1 MLDYWGIDLSNCR
14 TELHVVEII
23 ELILGAPS
31 NKQPG
36 PDGLPSE
43 YHKYFAKSLA
53 PIYKECWAALMEG
66 QEQDPAFLQHL
77 GERKWVVVPKTQ
89 NASTTDK
96 LRDLELLNE
105 TRETRART
113 VNRVLDEQFRT
124 RLHPSQQTFITN
136 GDISRNLTML

>member
-1 MLDYWGIDLSNCR
+1 MPSANLQGMLGRLTGRSGAGCGIPPA
-14 TELHVVEII
+14 
-23 ELILGAPS
+23 LGRAEM
-31 NKQPG
+31 G
-36 PDGLPSE
+36 
-43 YHKYFAKSLA
+43 
-53 PIYKECWAALMEG
+53 
-66 QEQDPAFLQHL
+66 
-77 GERKWVVVPKTQ
+77 RRPKTQ